1 MDREVI
7 RANGR
12 EVIEILRVLLKKGS
26 VNRIVVKNEKGKVVL
41 NLPINVALIGAI
53 MAPVLA
59 GASFAFS
66 IIQEYSIE
74 IDYGKS
80 KNK

>member
-12 EVIEILRVLLKKGS
+12 DVIEILRVLLKKGS

-41 NLPINVALIGAI
+41 NLPINIALIGVI

-74 IDYGKS
+74 IDYGK
-80 KNK
+80 KKK